1 MKTHDDVNRI
11 VELFKQRS
19 AYWTSQAYFG
29 AALYRKLAEDSHLP
43 ENFSP
48 KVAAAILGVK
58 PEAMAQRRK
67 RGAPPSFFR
76 WSQNS
81 VDYPRGAFCLF
92 LADRFVE
99 RRTALAAPEY
109 TRIPA

>member
-29 AALYRKLAEDSHLP
+29 ADLYRKLAEDSHLP

-58 PEAMAQRRK
+58 PEAMAATAQARCTAQLFPLEPK
-67 RGAPPSFFR
+67 FSGLPARGVLLVS
-76 WSQNS
+76 
-81 VDYPRGAFCLF
+81 RGSL
-92 LADRFVE
+92 R
-99 RRTALAAPEY
+99 
-109 TRIPA
+109 